1 MISWC
6 TSLFATTVNGGY
18 FHPMLFI
25 TFLYTCTY
33 KRFRPILISPRLSK
47 KYSFLLTQLLKERFE
62 FARSF
67 NLTAENISLHTV
79 CFIMQY
85 LVCDWTKFARC
96 CTCTNT
102 SCGFCIF
109 YFHKVL
115 LTLSIDTIKTCSLWQ
130 WWCCMQMHLV
140 H

>member
-1 MISWC
+1 MHITVCYYCKWGLFSPHAFYHLSLIIHVLTNGFAPSW
-6 TSLFATTVNGGY
+6 
-18 FHPMLFI
+18 FHPDSVRNRNM
-25 TFLYTCTY
+25 YWY
-33 KRFRPILISPRLSK
+33 
-47 KYSFLLTQLLKERFE
+47 YFLLTQLLKERFE

-115 LTLSIDTIKTCSLWQ
+115 LTLSIDTKPVVCDNDDVVCRCI
-130 WWCCMQMHLV
+130 
-140 H
+140 